1 MKERNAF
8 ISFLKF
14 AFSLIV
20 VVFHCHLLFRGA
32 NIFLFSKRGY
42 LAVEFFFIVSGF
54 YFMNG
59 IEKNEKSKKN
69 IYLLNF
75 DNTIKKFKR
84 FVPITLIAG
93 ILTCIIAFIFKD
105 IKLSNIFLSIY
116 NSLLVGIV
124 GIGYNLN
131 GPIWYLSAIIVIM
144 FLLYPII
151 RKNKERYIY
160 YIAPL
165 IVLFGLGY
173 MYKQYPSLDLSSY
186 LWNNLFYSGLLRC
199 LVDINL
205 GILVYEFI
213 KYFNKKM
220 KKIKEKKCKK
230 RIRIILQIIEIVLY
244 LFIFGFMIFAGY
256 KNKNDYFLLL
266 CILCATTITLS
277 EQTYIKKIFSHKF
290 VYYLEKLSLYIY
302 INQKIFIT
310 LLSILLKRYD
320 IGYYKFVLF
329 TLIFD
334 IIFSIIEI
342 AIIEKIKKHKA

>member
-14 AFSLIV
+14 AFSLII
-20 VVFHCHLLFRGA
+20 VVFHCHLLFRKTGV
-32 NIFLFSKRGY
+32 FLFSKRGY

-54 YFMNG
+54 YFMQG
-59 IEKNEKSKKN
+59 VEKNEKSKKN

-75 DNTIKKFKR
+75 ENTIKRFKR
-84 FVPITLIAG
+84 FVPITLISG
-93 ILTCIIAFIFKD
+93 FFICLIAFVFKS
-105 IKLSNIFLSIY
+105 IKISNLFLSLY

-131 GPIWYLSAIIVIM
+131 VPIWYLSAIILIM

-151 RKNKERYIY
+151 RNNKQRYIY

-173 MYKQYPSLDLSSY
+173 MYKKYPSLDLSSY

-199 LVDINL
+199 LVDINI
-205 GILVYEFI
+205 GILVYELI
-213 KYFNKKM
+213 KYFNKRM
-220 KKIKEKKCKK
+220 KKIKEKKRKK
-230 RIRIILQIIEIVLY
+230 RIRIGLQIIEIILY
-244 LFIFGFMIFAGY
+244 LFIFAYMLFAGY
-256 KNKNDYFLLL
+256 KNKNDYFLLI

-302 INQKIFIT
+302 INQQIFIT
-310 LLSILLKRYD
+310 LLSLLLKKYN
-320 IGYYKFVLF
+320 IGYYKYVIFV
-329 TLIFD
+329 LIFD
-334 IIFSIIEI
+334 IIFSVIEF
-342 AIIEKIKKHKA
+342 AIIGKIKKHKA